1 MPFWKKSEVAQTSP
15 APLPPSG
22 RRPLIAGNW
31 KMNYT
36 HLEAIG
42 LTQKLAF
49 SLTPEQCAAVEV
61 VVLPPFVSIRSVQT
75 LIDGDSVPIRYGAQD
90 LSPHDAGA
98 YTGDVSGPMLAKL
111 GCTYVVVGHSER
123 REYHHEDD
131 ALINSKVQ
139 AAYRNALT
147 PILCVGEPEIVR
159 DERGHV
165 THTRNQL
172 GKALQGV
179 PAEQVESI
187 VIAYEPIWAIGTGKV
202 ATPDDAQEVCAAIRE
217 HLGEL
222 YTPELAAGVRILYG
236 GSVKASNAGEIVAQP
251 DIDGALVG
259 GASLDPV
266 EFTAIC
272 VAAGQP
278 VPTG

>member
-1 MPFWKKSEVAQTSP
+1 MPFWKKSEVADVPP
-15 APLPPSG
+15 APLPMSG

-61 VVLPPFVSIRSVQT
+61 ALLPPFTSIRSVQT
-75 LIDGDSVPIRYGAQD
+75 LIDGDNVALKYGAQD
-90 LSPHDAGA
+90 VSPHDSGA

-111 GCTYVVVGHSER
+111 GCSYVVVGHSER

-131 ALINSKVQ
+131 AVVNSKVQ
-139 AAYRNALT
+139 AAFRNGMT

-159 DERGHV
+159 DEGGHV
-165 THTRNQL
+165 VHCTNQL
-172 GKALQGV
+172 AGALSGV
-179 PAEQVESI
+179 GTEQAESL

-202 ATPDDAQEVCAAIRE
+202 ATPADAQEVCEAIRK
-217 HLGEL
+217 HLGEM
-222 YTPELAAGVRILYG
+222 YSTALASGVRVLYG
-236 GSVKASNAGEIVAQP
+236 GSVKASNAAEILVQP

-259 GASLDPV
+259 GASLDPE

-272 VAAGQP
+272 VAATAP
-278 VPTG
+278 IPAN